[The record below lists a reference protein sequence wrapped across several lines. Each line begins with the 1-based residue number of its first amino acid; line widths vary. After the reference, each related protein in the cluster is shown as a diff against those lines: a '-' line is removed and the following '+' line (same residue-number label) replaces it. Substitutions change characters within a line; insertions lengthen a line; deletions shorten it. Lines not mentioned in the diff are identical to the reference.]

1 MDVTKNTGSRP
12 ISDEEYE
19 ELCRNEILEEIWR
32 AEHEEAEEPYFDD
45 DGYYHG
51 PHPHKKRGLP
61 PDEYYNDL
69 QVQNNQCDLKGPQ
82 NRIL

>member
-1 MDVTKNTGSRP
+1 MATNNDPSSRP

-32 AEHEEAEEPYFDD
+32 AEHEESEKPYYDD

-51 PHPHKKRGLP
+51 LQPHKKRGLP
-61 PDEYYNDL
+61 PDEYYYYHEDTDPDDL
-69 QVQNNQCDLKGPQ
+69 DLWTNGY
-82 NRIL
+82 